1 MADTAVAASAAATE
15 GAKRKDAAD
24 DVAQATRKR
33 SALQTTVKDAVK
45 PSPAKRA
52 RVGAKVSTAATPKGG
67 SASATRRRAAAR
79 PGANSKATPQP
90 TFSGSDSD
98 SSSSSSEDEEDEDEE
113 EDSEEADD
121 SSADSLDGDDAAT
134 PGQDADMPDAVQ
146 PAKPNGNVASTPKAA
161 AKTKVKVTPKAK
173 DRALRPTSTSKKGT
187 PKAESP
193 TKPIGGSPD
202 ADSAASSSPN
212 TNSAAYILTR
222 PKMQLTDAAVDELIP
237 LIVAN
242 ERGSTDDG
250 RVVVISSKNMQAVLA
265 RYHFR
270 TADVTT
276 DNVYK
281 LLGTTRERMEAADVV
296 MFVVHGPHTEEQR
309 SAHKRYSGSELT
321 NYHWTLACWFP
332 KLGSAFHYDSCHRM
346 NAMRCGTDVF
356 GTMRKVGVLP
366 SALQSYTQPEFFP
379 GQEDVWECG
388 YFLLIAVT
396 IMCAK
401 PAPEPI
407 TEYDVDTQYDLW
419 FGTLSNWAHSAF
431 VRRLTD
437 LVTRAKYARARA

>member
-1 MADTAVAASAAATE
+1 MADTAVAASAGATE
-15 GAKRKDAAD
+15 GVKRKDAAG
-24 DVAQATRKR
+24 DVAQTTRKR
-33 SALQTTVKDAVK
+33 SVPPTTAKDSAK
-45 PSPAKRA
+45 PSPTKRA
-52 RVGAKVSTAATPKGG
+52 RAGAKVAAATPKGG
-67 SASATRRRAAAR
+67 SASTTRRRAAAR

-98 SSSSSSEDEEDEDEE
+98 SSSASSGEDEE
-113 EDSEEADD
+113 EESEEDE
-121 SSADSLDGDDAAT
+121 SSTDSLDGDDTAT
-134 PGQDADMPDAVQ
+134 PGKDADMRDAVQ
-146 PAKPNGNVASTPKAA
+146 PAKLNGNVASTPKAVE
-161 AKTKVKVTPKAK
+161 KIKVKVTPKPK
-173 DRALRPTSTSKKGT
+173 PGSLRPKPSSKKGT

-193 TKPIGGSPD
+193 TKTIGGSPN
-202 ADSAASSSPN
+202 ADSAASSSSN
-212 TNSAAYILTR
+212 TSSAAYILTR
-222 PKMQLTDAAVDELIP
+222 PKMQMTDAAVDELIP

-309 SAHKRYSGSELT
+309 SAHKRYSGGDLT

-366 SALQSYTQPEFFP
+366 SELQSYTQPEFFP

-419 FGTLSNWAHSAF
+419 FGTLSNWEHSAF